1 MQEICNTAP
10 LPLDANPLSR
20 KIKCEDFPTGGM
32 RGPPVMA
39 PEDMSEDD
47 FVSMKTRGGTPPP
60 VGPGAGTGG
69 PEPGFWLVAGA
80 PGCTE
85 TGFINSQPSM
95 AEFMTALPPL
105 PQGLR
110 GGLSPSRS
118 PSSMYQHPHPH
129 QPPGSPGLPVPEY
142 PWMKEKKTTRKN
154 SQQENGLPRRLRT
167 AYTNTQL
174 LELEKEFHFNKYLCR
189 PRRIEIAASLDLTE
203 RQVKVWFQNRR
214 MKHKRQTLTKG
225 DDGDDKD
232 STTSEGGKSSKISS
246 DKFLDEDG
254 PSSKKSCQGCE
265 MPPVGLCGPNEELP
279 DLNSSRGNNNNT
291 PSATNNNNTSF
302 NSNSNGASSV
312 TSSGSF
318 EKLGAE
324 EDSRSNESSGLH
336 LASPRMPSTKK
347 VKSENRRTS
356 PNLDGITICK
366 TSPQSLKDPLHPNSA
381 ASTQD
386 TMAPG
391 KGLSSM
397 SLTPSSTPGTPSTMH
412 PSPLG
417 APPGAMYPRPSPP
430 APPPNPSTSVP
441 IQNVPNAIPPY
452 IIRGAHLN
460 NLPNH
465 YPVSHADYRN
475 DLPTGRNATKQG
487 SAQQFQQM
495 HPNYPHELYQQNA
508 PMDGHNFSRI
518 PPHGRGHESSP
529 RGISRG
535 NTRHNYPGHVNQAY
549 HQQNFTYNYK
559 NHHDQNYHNYGQV
572 QNYNPEHGP
581 YHPNNHFGYHY
592 PGDISHTMGV
602 GGTAPPNESSV
613 PYYNADP
620 LQHKANHTEY
630 PNKHGYYEGSGYN
643 HNVIHETA
651 PNNTAV
657 YNNSSTDVFPPAN
670 QSNNHVTSVMTPPTS
685 VQTDSS
691 DNYSSFHQF
700 YEATQVQPASVGGEN
715 SNSSSD
721 FHFLSNLANDFAP
734 EYYSI

>member
-1 MQEICNTAP
+1 
-10 LPLDANPLSR
+10 
-20 KIKCEDFPTGGM
+20 
-32 RGPPVMA
+32 
-39 PEDMSEDD
+39 
-47 FVSMKTRGGTPPP
+47 
-60 VGPGAGTGG
+60 
-69 PEPGFWLVAGA
+69 
-80 PGCTE
+80 
-85 TGFINSQPSM
+85 
-95 AEFMTALPPL
+95 
-105 PQGLR
+105 
-110 GGLSPSRS
+110 
-118 PSSMYQHPHPH
+118 
-129 QPPGSPGLPVPEY
+129 
-142 PWMKEKKTTRKN
+142 
-154 SQQENGLPRRLRT
+154 
-167 AYTNTQL
+167 
-174 LELEKEFHFNKYLCR
+174 
-189 PRRIEIAASLDLTE
+189 
-203 RQVKVWFQNRR
+203 
-214 MKHKRQTLTKG
+214 MKHKRQTLSKG

-265 MPPVGLCGPNEELP
+265 MPPVGLCGPNEEIP

-347 VKSENRRTS
+347 VKIENRRNS
-356 PNLDGITICK
+356 PNLEGIAVCK
-366 TSPQSLKDPLHPNSA
+366 TSPQLLKDPLHPNPTA
-381 ASTQD
+381 TPQD
-386 TMAPG
+386 SMTTG

-417 APPGAMYPRPSPP
+417 GPPGAMYPRPSPP
-430 APPPNPSTSVP
+430 AAPTNASASVP
-441 IQNVPNAIPPY
+441 LQNVPNAIPPY

-465 YPVSHADYRN
+465 YPVEYRN
-475 DLPTGRNATKQG
+475 DRSATKPT
-487 SAQQFQQM
+487 ANQQFQQM
-495 HPNYPHELYQQNA
+495 HPNYPHEIYHAGQQNM
-508 PMDGHNFSRI
+508 PMDGHNFR
-518 PPHGRGHESSP
+518 RNHETVP
-529 RGISRG
+529 RGMTRG
-535 NTRHNYPGHVNQAY
+535 NTRHNYPSHVNQAY
-549 HQQNFTYNYK
+549 HQQNFTYNNYK
-559 NHHDQNYHNYGQV
+559 NHHDQNYHHNPTNYPQV
-572 QNYNPEHGP
+572 QGYNPEHGP

-602 GGTAPPNESSV
+602 TGAVPSESSTINTS
-613 PYYNADP
+613 YYNADP
-620 LQHKANHTEY
+620 LQHKGNHNEY
-630 PNKHGYYEGSGYN
+630 PNKHGYYEGAYN
-643 HNVIHETA
+643 HNVVHHGETV
-651 PNNTAV
+651 PNNTNV
-657 YNNSSTDVFPPAN
+657 YNNSTTEVFPPTN
-670 QSNNHVTSVMTPPTS
+670 QSSNHVTSVMTPPTS